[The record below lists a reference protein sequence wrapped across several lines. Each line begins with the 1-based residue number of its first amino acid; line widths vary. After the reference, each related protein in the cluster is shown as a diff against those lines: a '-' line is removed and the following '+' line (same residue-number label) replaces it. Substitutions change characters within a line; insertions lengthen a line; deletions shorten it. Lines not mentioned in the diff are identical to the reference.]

1 MCEPRAVTTFRGDVV
16 IPTGGVLILGTTVW
30 DARDVDIGG
39 LTAVSAVDENAKDT
53 GDGKNA
59 NSGNDSSSPR

>member
-1 MCEPRAVTTFRGDVV
+1 MF
-16 IPTGGVLILGTTVW
+16 GVTVW
-30 DARDVDIGG
+30 DARDVDIRG

-59 NSGNDSSSPR
+59 IAGNDNDASSPSEGNPQHATCHGHTIARV